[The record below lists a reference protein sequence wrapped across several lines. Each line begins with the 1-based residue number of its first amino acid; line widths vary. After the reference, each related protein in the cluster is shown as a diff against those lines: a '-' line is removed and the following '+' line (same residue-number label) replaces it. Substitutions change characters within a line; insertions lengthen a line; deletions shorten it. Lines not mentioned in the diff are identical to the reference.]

1 MGVNNFYGWAISQKF
16 LVNDFEWITKVNE
29 DLIKNYNEGSD
40 ERYFF
45 EADVEYIEKLHGFHN
60 DLPFLP
66 ERMKIEKVEKI
77 LANLH
82 DKTKYVIQI
91 RNLKQSLNHGLLF
104 TKVQRVIKLNQNAWL
119 KPYIDINTDLTKNS
133 KKWFWKTFF

>member
-1 MGVNNFYGWAISQKF
+1 MYSILGVNNFYGWAISQKF
-16 LVNDFEWITKVNE
+16 IVNDFEWITKVNE

-91 RNLKQSLNHGLLF
+91 RNLKQSLNHGLVF

-119 KPYIDINTDLTKNS
+119 KPYIDINTGLTKNS
-133 KKWFWKTFF
+133 KK

>member
-1 MGVNNFYGWAISQKF
+1 MYSILGVNNFYGWAISQKF

-133 KKWFWKTFF
+133 KK

>member
-91 RNLKQSLNHGLLF
+91 RNLKQSLNHGLVF
-104 TKVQRVIKLNQNAWL
+104 TKVHRVIKLNQNAWL
-119 KPYIDINTDLTKNS
+119 KPYIDINTDLTKKS
-133 KKWFWKTFF
+133 KK

>member
-1 MGVNNFYGWAISQKF
+1 MYSILGVNNFYGWAISQKF

-91 RNLKQSLNHGLLF
+91 RNLKQSLNHGLVF

-119 KPYIDINTDLTKNS
+119 KPYIDINTGLTKNS
-133 KKWFWKTFF
+133 KK

>member
-1 MGVNNFYGWAISQKF
+1 MYSILGVNNFYGWAISQKF

-45 EADVEYIEKLHGFHN
+45 ETDVEYIEKLHGFHN

-133 KKWFWKTFF
+133 KK

>member
-1 MGVNNFYGWAISQKF
+1 MYSILGVNNFYGWAISQKF

-29 DLIKNYNEGSD
+29 DLMKNYNEGSD

-91 RNLKQSLNHGLLF
+91 RNLKQSLNHGLVF

-119 KPYIDINTDLTKNS
+119 KPYIDINTGLTKNS
-133 KKWFWKTFF
+133 KK

>member
-1 MGVNNFYGWAISQKF
+1 MYSILGVNNFYGWAISQKF

-60 DLPFLP
+60 DLPFLS
-66 ERMKIEKVEKI
+66 ERMKIENVEKI

-133 KKWFWKTFF
+133 KK

>member
-1 MGVNNFYGWAISQKF
+1 MYSILGVNNFYGWAISQKF

-91 RNLKQSLNHGLLF
+91 RNLKQSLNHGLVF
-104 TKVQRVIKLNQNAWL
+104 TKVQRVNQNAWL

-133 KKWFWKTFF
+133 KK

>member
-1 MGVNNFYGWAISQKF
+1 MYSILGVNNFYGWAISQKF

-91 RNLKQSLNHGLLF
+91 RNLKQSLNHGLVF
-104 TKVQRVIKLNQNAWL
+104 TKVHRVIKLNQNAWL
-119 KPYIDINTDLTKNS
+119 KPYIDINTDLTKKS
-133 KKWFWKTFF
+133 KK

>member
-77 LANLH
+77 LANIH

-91 RNLKQSLNHGLLF
+91 RNLKQSLNHGLVF
-104 TKVQRVIKLNQNAWL
+104 TKVHRVIKLNQNAWL
-119 KPYIDINTDLTKNS
+119 KPCIDINTDLTK
-133 KKWFWKTFF
+133 KK

>member
-1 MGVNNFYGWAISQKF
+1 MSVNNFYGWAISQKF

-40 ERYFF
+40 GRYFF

-82 DKTKYVIQI
+82 DKTEYVIQI
-91 RNLKQSLNHGLLF
+91 RNLKLSLNHGLVF
-104 TKVQRVIKLNQNAWL
+104 TKVHRVIKLNQNAWL
-119 KPYIDINTDLTKNS
+119 KPYIDINTDLTK
-133 KKWFWKTFF
+133 KK

>member
-1 MGVNNFYGWAISQKF
+1 MYSILGANNFYGWAISQKF

-91 RNLKQSLNHGLLF
+91 RNLKQSLNHELLF

-133 KKWFWKTFF
+133 KK

>member
-91 RNLKQSLNHGLLF
+91 RNLKQSLNHGLVF

-133 KKWFWKTFF
+133 KK

>member
-1 MGVNNFYGWAISQKF
+1 MYSILGVNNFYGWAISQKF
-16 LVNDFEWITKVNE
+16 IVNDFEWITKVNE

-91 RNLKQSLNHGLLF
+91 RNLKQSLNHGLVF

-119 KPYIDINTDLTKNS
+119 KPYIDINTDLTKKS
-133 KKWFWKTFF
+133 KK

>member
-1 MGVNNFYGWAISQKF
+1 MYSILGVNNFYGWAISQKF
-16 LVNDFEWITKVNE
+16 IVNDFEWITKVNE

-91 RNLKQSLNHGLLF
+91 RNLKQSLNHGLVF

-133 KKWFWKTFF
+133 KK

>member
-1 MGVNNFYGWAISQKF
+1 MYSILGVNNFYGWAISQKF

-29 DLIKNYNEGSD
+29 DLTKNYNEGSD

-133 KKWFWKTFF
+133 KK

>member
-1 MGVNNFYGWAISQKF
+1 MYSILGVNNFYGWAISQKF

-91 RNLKQSLNHGLLF
+91 RNLKQSLNHGLVF
-104 TKVQRVIKLNQNAWL
+104 TKVHRVIKLNQNAWL
-119 KPYIDINTDLTKNS
+119 KPYIDINTDLTK
-133 KKWFWKTFF
+133 KK

>member
-1 MGVNNFYGWAISQKF
+1 MYSILGVNNFYGWAISQKF

-119 KPYIDINTDLTKNS
+119 KPYININTDLTKNS
-133 KKWFWKTFF
+133 KK

>member
-1 MGVNNFYGWAISQKF
+1 MYSILGVNNFYGWAISQKF

-29 DLIKNYNEGSD
+29 DLTKNYNEGSD

-91 RNLKQSLNHGLLF
+91 RNLKQSLNHELLF

-133 KKWFWKTFF
+133 KK

>member
-1 MGVNNFYGWAISQKF
+1 MYSILGVNNFYGWAISQKF

-91 RNLKQSLNHGLLF
+91 RNLKQSLNHGLVF
-104 TKVQRVIKLNQNAWL
+104 TKVQRVIKLNQNDWL
-119 KPYIDINTDLTKNS
+119 KPYIDINTGLTKNS
-133 KKWFWKTFF
+133 KK

>member
-1 MGVNNFYGWAISQKF
+1 MYSILGVNNFYGWAISQKF
-16 LVNDFEWITKVNE
+16 IVNDFEWITKVNE

-82 DKTKYVIQI
+82 DKTNYVIQI

-119 KPYIDINTDLTKNS
+119 KPYTYKHRSN
-133 KKWFWKTFF
+133 KK

>member
-1 MGVNNFYGWAISQKF
+1 MYSILGVNNFYGWAISQKF

-91 RNLKQSLNHGLLF
+91 RNLKQSLNLGLVF

-133 KKWFWKTFF
+133 KK

>member
-1 MGVNNFYGWAISQKF
+1 MYSILGVNNFYGWAISQKF

-91 RNLKQSLNHGLLF
+91 RNLKQSLNHGLVF

-133 KKWFWKTFF
+133 KK

>member
-1 MGVNNFYGWAISQKF
+1 MYSILGVNNFYGWAISQKF

-45 EADVEYIEKLHGFHN
+45 EADVEYIENLHGFHN

-91 RNLKQSLNHGLLF
+91 RNLKQSLNHGLVF
-104 TKVQRVIKLNQNAWL
+104 TKVQRVIKLNQSDWL
-119 KPYIDINTDLTKNS
+119 KPYIDINTGLTKNS
-133 KKWFWKTFF
+133 KK

>member
-1 MGVNNFYGWAISQKF
+1 MYSILGVNNFYGWAISQKF

-91 RNLKQSLNHGLLF
+91 RNLKQSLNHGLVF
-104 TKVQRVIKLNQNAWL
+104 TKVQRVIKLNQSDWL
-119 KPYIDINTDLTKNS
+119 KPYIDINTGLTKNS
-133 KKWFWKTFF
+133 KK

>member
-1 MGVNNFYGWAISQKF
+1 MYSILGVNNFYGWAISQKF

-45 EADVEYIEKLHGFHN
+45 EADVEYIENLHGFHN

-91 RNLKQSLNHGLLF
+91 RNLKQSLNHGLVF
-104 TKVQRVIKLNQNAWL
+104 TKVQRVIKLNQNDWL
-119 KPYIDINTDLTKNS
+119 KPYIDINTGLTKNS
-133 KKWFWKTFF
+133 KK

>member
-1 MGVNNFYGWAISQKF
+1 MYSILGVNNFYGWAISQKF

-91 RNLKQSLNHGLLF
+91 RNLKQSLNHGLVF
-104 TKVQRVIKLNQNAWL
+104 TKVHRVIKLNQNAWL

-133 KKWFWKTFF
+133 KK

>member
-91 RNLKQSLNHGLLF
+91 RNLKQSLNHGLVF

-119 KPYIDINTDLTKNS
+119 KPYIDINTGLTKNS
-133 KKWFWKTFF
+133 KK

>member
-1 MGVNNFYGWAISQKF
+1 MYSILGVNNFYGWAISQKF

-82 DKTKYVIQI
+82 DKTKYIIQI

-133 KKWFWKTFF
+133 KK

>member
-1 MGVNNFYGWAISQKF
+1 
-16 LVNDFEWITKVNE
+16 
-29 DLIKNYNEGSD
+29 
-40 ERYFF
+40 
-45 EADVEYIEKLHGFHN
+45 
-60 DLPFLP
+60 
-66 ERMKIEKVEKI
+66 MKIEKVEKI

-119 KPYIDINTDLTKNS
+119 KPYININTDLTKNS
-133 KKWFWKTFF
+133 KK

>member
-1 MGVNNFYGWAISQKF
+1 MYSILGVNNFYGWAISQKF

-45 EADVEYIEKLHGFHN
+45 EADVEYIENLHGFHN

-91 RNLKQSLNHGLLF
+91 RNLKQSLNHGLVF

-133 KKWFWKTFF
+133 KK

>member
-1 MGVNNFYGWAISQKF
+1 MYSILGVNNFYGWAISQKF

-91 RNLKQSLNHGLLF
+91 RNLKQSLNHGLVF

-119 KPYIDINTDLTKNS
+119 KPYIDINTDLTK
-133 KKWFWKTFF
+133 KK

>member
-1 MGVNNFYGWAISQKF
+1 MYSILGVNNFYGWAISQKF

-91 RNLKQSLNHGLLF
+91 RNLKQSLNHELLF

-133 KKWFWKTFF
+133 KK

>member
-91 RNLKQSLNHGLLF
+91 RNLKQSLNHGLAF
-104 TKVQRVIKLNQNAWL
+104 TKVHRVIKLNQNAWL
-119 KPYIDINTDLTKNS
+119 KPCIDINTDLTK
-133 KKWFWKTFF
+133 KK

>member
-1 MGVNNFYGWAISQKF
+1 MYSILGVNNFYGWAISQKF

-91 RNLKQSLNHGLLF
+91 RNLKQSLNHGLVF

-119 KPYIDINTDLTKNS
+119 KP
-133 KKWFWKTFF
+133 

>member
-1 MGVNNFYGWAISQKF
+1 
-16 LVNDFEWITKVNE
+16 
-29 DLIKNYNEGSD
+29 
-40 ERYFF
+40 
-45 EADVEYIEKLHGFHN
+45 
-60 DLPFLP
+60 
-66 ERMKIEKVEKI
+66 MKIEKVEKI

-91 RNLKQSLNHGLLF
+91 RNLKQSLNLGLVF

-133 KKWFWKTFF
+133 KK